1 MTLREQLKR
10 DEGER
15 LKPYRDSVGK
25 LTIGV
30 GRNLDDVG
38 LSPDEVDYLL
48 SNDIRRAQEGVL
60 GALPWTI
67 GLDEPRFAV
76 LVNMAFN
83 MGLRGMLGFRKMLEA
98 VAQADYESAAAEL
111 LDSTYAQQVGQRAQR
126 LARQLVTGE
135 WQ

>member
-1 MTLREQLKR
+1 MTLREQLIR
-10 DEGER
+10 DEGIR
-15 LKPYRDSVGK
+15 LRPYTDTRGK
-25 LTIGV
+25 LTIGC
-30 GRNLDDVG
+30 GRNLTDKG
-38 LSPDEVDYLL
+38 ISPDEMDYLL
-48 SNDIRRAQEGVL
+48 DHDIEEAKRGVL
-60 GALPWTI
+60 TALPWAM